1 MLTACVLLNSTLKF
15 CQNPPFSFNLSFLNF
30 PVGVQQWY
38 RSIYIYI
45 YLNSLKPNSIVFI
58 CYRLRQQTQSG
69 VQCGDRIHRP
79 HLCHHGCRAHYVSS
93 WPGFCLPE
101 GEGERFLFN
110 YSFLKCLQLVERIEN
125 GLRYIKAEITSWTM
139 SVCPYLWSCLYAV
152 WHISVE

>member
-1 MLTACVLLNSTLKF
+1 MFSSTPPSNSARTLPSVSIFLFLTSRWESNNGIEV
-15 CQNPPFSFNLSFLNF
+15 
-30 PVGVQQWY
+30 Y
-38 RSIYIYI
+38 IYIYI

-93 WPGFCLPE
+93 WPGFCLPK

-125 GLRYIKAEITSWTM
+125 GLRTIKAEITSWTM